1 MEVGSVSSSLYA
13 STMAASTQN
22 VQTRTRQPE
31 QTAQTQAPP
40 AQATPQATPQAAST
54 ERTQPTSNTSESE
67 SAVSAQ
73 VEAQRNRPTVNLNG
87 QLVGTRVNT
96 TA

>member
-13 STMAASTQN
+13 STMAASAQSTQA
-22 VQTRTRQPE
+22 RTRQPE
-31 QTAQTQAPP
+31 PPVQAQAPQQ
-40 AQATPQATPQAAST
+40 AQSTPQAAST
-54 ERTQPTSNTSESE
+54 DRPQPTSNASESE

-73 VEAQRNRPTVNLNG
+73 VEAQRNRPSVNLNG
-87 QLVGTRVNT
+87 QVVGTRINT